1 MPAIYEHALTVA
13 AADIDRQGHA
23 GNVEYVR
30 WMQDAAVAHSSA
42 RGWTAERYARV
53 GGAWVVRSHHVEYL
67 KPAFAGDEIIIR
79 TWVASLER
87 IRSLRRYH
95 LRRGGDLIARAET
108 LWVWV
113 EMPSGRPRPV
123 PAEVASGFEIV
134 SDAMVS

>member
-1 MPAIYEHALTVA
+1 MPALYDHLLTVTPDA
-13 AADIDRQGHA
+13 IDRQGHA

-30 WMQDAAVAHSSA
+30 WMQDAAIAHSNV
-42 RGWTAERYARV
+42 RGWTADRYAEI

-67 KPAFAGDEIIIR
+67 KPAFAGEVITVR
-79 TWVASLER
+79 TWVASFEK

-95 LRRGGDLIARAET
+95 LLRGDALIARAET

-123 PAEVASGFEIV
+123 PDQVAASFEIV
-134 SDAMVS
+134 PDTDAS